1 MSLMLGRID
10 IKLAEM
16 NAPEYLYTD
25 KTIGELYSLLERYER
40 ELAICTRLGKSTDDI
55 KRLIQ
60 IVSLIIEKRELLD
73 ITNRDDIRSN
83 GITLA

>member
-16 NAPEYLYTD
+16 SAPEHLYADYTTD
-25 KTIGELYSLLERYER
+25 RLYSLLEKYER
-40 ELAICTRLGKSTDDI
+40 ELTIYTRLGKSADEP

-73 ITNRDDIRSN
+73 IINRADIRSN